1 MSHETEKQT
10 TTVNGPMGTT
20 FEVISGRELPHS
32 IEAEGAL
39 LAGVLADETGEAWA
53 IALNCGVRP
62 KAFFQPAATLLWELL
77 SELRRQG
84 QPGINI
90 ALLAEELRL
99 RGQID
104 QVGGFA
110 WLADITSRAS
120 THINVRYYAEV
131 VVLLWEMRHAVLL
144 AGELRESAVAFTSRD
159 DFASKAA
166 NVGQRL
172 IGLGR
177 KTAKRSMR
185 EEVSEGAEHVRA
197 IAEGRFD
204 HSRLVRTGI
213 PTFDEKYG
221 WFGIGGGDD
230 KFVMIGG
237 GSGHGKSVAGRQ
249 IAHQT
254 LMDGK
259 RVLAYTREQSVGD
272 FVLLMASAATG
283 YDLAQAATQPKDRT
297 ETFLAEVQRMSDEWA
312 EQRLFVYSHSEA
324 TPLITV
330 EDLID
335 HARAWCHL
343 HGPPEFI
350 LIDFLQMF
358 DTRKRFANAE
368 QRVGYMAYA
377 LQALQREL
385 GCVMCVLVQLNES
398 GLSSAREVKHDDN
411 GKLIHNM
418 PHRGWV
424 RDSQQIYFAADRF
437 IFLYVPPETS
447 EGAPQTEAGLT
458 RLEVWWVQEKRRK
471 GLTGYARTTFEKS
484 YVRFVPRDFKRP
496 LPGGTEHGEP
506 LGADTTKRLPA
517 GAKVD
522 KSKFLKD
529 QPF

>member
-1 MSHETEKQT
+1 MSTESQSKA
-10 TTVNGPMGTT
+10 TVVSGPTGHT
-20 FEVISGRELPHS
+20 FEVVSGTAMPHS
-32 IEAEGAL
+32 IEAEERL
-39 LAGVLADETGEAWA
+39 LAGVLADDTGEAWA

-62 KAFFQPAATLLWELL
+62 KAFFQPAATLVWELL

-84 QPGINI
+84 QPGIDI
-90 ALLAEELRL
+90 ALLAEELRM
-99 RGQID
+99 RGQLE

-110 WLADITSRAS
+110 WLTQVTQAAKTQL
-120 THINVRYYAEV
+120 NVRYYAEV
-131 VVLLWEMRHAVLL
+131 VVLLWEMRHTVQL
-144 AGELRESAVAFTSRD
+144 AGELRESAVAFTSRE
-159 DFASKAA
+159 DFAAKAA
-166 NVGQRL
+166 KIGQRL

-204 HSRLVRTGI
+204 RSRLVRTGI

-221 WFGIGGGDD
+221 WFGSGGGDD
-230 KFVMIGG
+230 KFIMIGG

-272 FVLLMASAATG
+272 FVLLMASAAMG
-283 YDLAQAATQPKDRT
+283 YDLAHAAEQPRDRT

-335 HARAWCHL
+335 LARAWCHL
-343 HGPPEFI
+343 HGPPELI
-350 LIDFLQMF
+350 LVDFLQMF

-385 GCVMCVLVQLNES
+385 GSVVCVLVQLNES

-437 IFLYVPPETS
+437 IFLYVPPENS
-447 EGAPQTEAGLT
+447 DGMPQTKSGLT

-484 YVRFVPRDFKRP
+484 FVRFVPRDFKRP
-496 LPGGTEHGEP
+496 LPDGTERGDP
-506 LGADTTKRLPA
+506 IDPKARLQP